1 MKFSDII
8 VIILFVLTIIMISWY
23 IIGKSPT
30 FEQSLLILIL
40 TITFTNSLSIK
51 EIKTKLT
58 NLENKFN
65 SLASDFKEHIK
76 HK

>member
-8 VIILFVLTIIMISWY
+8 VIILFVLTIIIISWY
-23 IIGKSPT
+23 IFGKSPT

-51 EIKTKLT
+51 EIKTKLA

-65 SLASDFKEHIK
+65 SLAYDFKEHIR

>member
-51 EIKTKLT
+51 EIKTKLA

-65 SLASDFKEHIK
+65 SLAYDFKEHIR

>member
-8 VIILFVLTIIMISWY
+8 VIILFVLTIIIISWY
-23 IIGKSPT
+23 IFGKSPT

-58 NLENKFN
+58 NIIREGT
-65 SLASDFKEHIK
+65 
-76 HK
+76 

>member
-8 VIILFVLTIIMISWY
+8 VIILFVLTIIIISWY
-23 IIGKSPT
+23 IFGKSPT

>member
-8 VIILFVLTIIMISWY
+8 VIILFILTIIIISWY
-23 IIGKSPT
+23 ILGKSPT

-65 SLASDFKEHIK
+65 SLASDFKGHIK